1 MWNKIKS
8 LFKTYLITGLLVLLP
23 LALTFWI
30 LNALLRSMEALIGDP
45 IQQYLDI
52 YIPGMG
58 IILLLCLILLVGIFA
73 RNLIGKKLGQ
83 IGEKILKKIPLVSN
97 IYSSFKQLVNTIFMQ
112 GKGNF
117 RGVVLVEFPRKE
129 IYSLGFITGT
139 AVGEVQR
146 LTQERVV
153 NVFIPTTPNP
163 TSGWF
168 VLVPEKQITYLKMTV
183 EEGLKMIISGGM
195 VTPPD
200 HEASLTQE
208 TKG

>member
-1 MWNKIKS
+1 MQNKIKT
-8 LFKTYLITGLLVLLP
+8 LLKTYFITGLLVLLP

-30 LNALLRSMEALIGDP
+30 LKALLQSMEHLIGDP

-58 IILLLCLILLVGIFA
+58 IILLVCLILLVGIFA
-73 RNLIGKKLGQ
+73 KNLIGRKLGHL
-83 IGEKILKKIPLVSN
+83 GERILHKIPLVRN
-97 IYSSFKQLVNTIFMQ
+97 IYTSFKQLVNTIFMQ
-112 GKGNF
+112 GTDNF

-129 IYSLGFITGT
+129 VFSLGFITGT
-139 AVGEVQR
+139 AFGEVQR
-146 LTQERVV
+146 LTREKVV

-163 TSGWF
+163 TSGFF

-200 HEASLTQE
+200 REVTLPPES
-208 TKG
+208 KR